1 MIHDTYTFQD
11 LSEVC
16 YHLSK
21 YKNVKEEW
29 RADFCNIYGELVA
42 SFDSDEETMERLKDP
57 GRNIRHG
64 DRTDG
69 YCHDDGENM
78 VISPFQTP

>member
-57 GRNIRHG
+57 
-64 DRTDG
+64 DETYAMVTELMDS
-69 YCHDDGENM
+69 ENWLR
-78 VISPFQTP
+78 VKI

>member
-29 RADFCNIYGELVA
+29 RADFCNIYG
-42 SFDSDEETMERLKDP
+42 
-57 GRNIRHG
+57 RNIRHG

>member
-29 RADFCNIYGELVA
+29 RADFCNIYGCLLY
-42 SFDSDEETMERLKDP
+42 T
-57 GRNIRHG
+57 
-64 DRTDG
+64 
-69 YCHDDGENM
+69 
-78 VISPFQTP
+78 SPSPRD

>member
-42 SFDSDEETMERLKDP
+42 SFDSDEETRERLKDP
-57 GRNIRHG
+57 
-64 DRTDG
+64 DET
-69 YCHDDGENM
+69 YAM
-78 VISPFQTP
+78 VAEHIAMMMGKTW

>member
-29 RADFCNIYGELVA
+29 RADFC
-42 SFDSDEETMERLKDP
+42 KD
-57 GRNIRHG
+57 RKS
-64 DRTDG
+64 
-69 YCHDDGENM
+69 
-78 VISPFQTP
+78 VV